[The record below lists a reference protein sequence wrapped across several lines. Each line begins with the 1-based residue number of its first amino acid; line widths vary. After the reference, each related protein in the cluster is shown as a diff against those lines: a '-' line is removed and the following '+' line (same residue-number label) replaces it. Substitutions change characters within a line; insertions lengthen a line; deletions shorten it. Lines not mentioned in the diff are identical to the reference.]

1 MKGNIFMALIRKRQ
15 SKLNDVKAQDAEVVK
30 LPREDI
36 DILIK
41 GLPILKGLLS
51 GEYELQV
58 VESSDEEKLPEDID
72 SVTAPE
78 ETADV
83 PAPEEVEESTE
94 TPEEEKTLPVD
105 EPAEEPVEK
114 SEEDDED
121 DAEKQEDADINTMTV
136 EAILKDPK
144 KKEALRILLGDKKED
159 DVRVFDPKEL
169 VKKAHDSRIRNV
181 SETVKKVTFDS
192 AITLEKTDDIED
204 DEPEKQAFDFNKL
217 FK

>member
-1 MKGNIFMALIRKRQ
+1 MALIRKRQ